1 VGDYLRKLQ
10 RLCELLSD
18 NWHRPTGIRRP
29 VHMESLG
36 GSKKDQNQ
44 RIIIFMVSVRLYVE
58 LLVEGLFSELLVVH
72 EAHTH
77 VFAV

>member
-1 VGDYLRKLQ
+1 MGDYLRKLQ

-18 NWHRPTGIRRP
+18 NRHTGIRRP

-58 LLVEGLFSELLVVH
+58 LLAEGLFSELLVVH

-77 VFAV
+77 MFAV